1 MFSFLPPLGLPLL
14 LCFLRALHQLRAF
27 CSCQISSSSAGSRGT
42 SACVLDF
49 QAAGIFSLFFPL
61 LLVLLSGFFSR
72 KRTSEGP
79 KAERAERGVP
89 WPEVSLFFLFYLCW
103 RFFSSMEVYY
113 YLVFGVLV
121 AVLAGLEF
129 SKSSKD
135 RISTSPAFNA
145 FKNNYLVV
153 YSLMMGNVLAPPSF
167 ICSSSCVLSISPSH
181 SRDDDVL
188 AVDCVFFISDSLVWL
203 LKLRILHSMT
213 KKKEK
218 NKHT

>member
-1 MFSFLPPLGLPLL
+1 
-14 LCFLRALHQLRAF
+14 
-27 CSCQISSSSAGSRGT
+27 
-42 SACVLDF
+42 
-49 QAAGIFSLFFPL
+49 
-61 LLVLLSGFFSR
+61 
-72 KRTSEGP
+72 
-79 KAERAERGVP
+79 
-89 WPEVSLFFLFYLCW
+89 
-103 RFFSSMEVYY
+103 MEVYY

-203 LKLRILHSMT
+203 LKLRILHSKT
-213 KKKEK
+213 KKQT